1 MLFQSCETI
10 GKEAFAPKRD
20 HFTASVQT
28 RGNLVVGHAGGCVEN
43 HLGSL
48 NLKIRQ
54 RIFSSSP
61 VQLGALGRREADF
74 VGARSWQGETPHHQ
88 DVTAMPRFQAMG
100 YVSVFLECGT

>member
-1 MLFQSCETI
+1 MLFQSCETV
-10 GKEAFAPKRD
+10 GKEALAPERD

-28 RGNLVVGHAGGCVEN
+28 RGNLVVGHAVGGVEN

-61 VQLGALGRREADF
+61 VQLGALGRREADL
-74 VGARSWQGETPHHQ
+74 VGARSWQGSTPHHQ
-88 DVTAMPRFQAMG
+88 DAMLMSGFQG
-100 YVSVFLECGT
+100 QQYVGVFLK